1 MQKQYLGPVAPQ
13 ERIQTI
19 DIIRGFALLGITIV
33 NFTVDNPGVS
43 PTEGRTGIA
52 DQFAYWPIKFFL
64 DDKFMAIYCFL
75 FGLGFSIQMLGAEA
89 RGSSFVV
96 MYMRRLIGLAL
107 IGAAATILISGRSV
121 LYDYALL
128 GVLLLLLHKL
138 NKKIILV
145 LAILCVLIPWT
156 RSTLN
161 GIRTEQQFNSR
172 TEIAVDSKVLDMY
185 VGVYMANNSRLVL
198 IKKGNKLIGE
208 GPARQFNL
216 TALSDTE
223 FIRKDLNNIFTF
235 MKDSTGM
242 VSKLIILRPD
252 GKKTIVPK
260 IKTDLAQALKEQLQ
274 QRASNIRGQESYRQ
288 GVVKRARG
296 FGDEFK
302 HWSSMQR
309 FFWNNIGDVLA
320 IFLLGLYAGRRRIF
334 YEISTNQNFLRN
346 VMRWGFLLGICG
358 VTISLGFDAWNYI
371 NGINPE
377 SYSYLT
383 RALRGSLGLSWKFG
397 VILMALA
404 YVAGLTLLLE
414 NINWKKRLS
423 FLAPVGRMGLT
434 NYILQLI
441 VLALFFQGLNN
452 PDKFGPFWRTIFAF
466 IVFALIVIISRLW
479 FKYFKMGPLE
489 WLWRSLTYLKFQPMK
504 LKASDENSKPETMNI

>member
-1 MQKQYLGPVAPQ
+1 MQTTTIGPIPPQ
-13 ERIQTI
+13 ERITTI
-19 DIIRGFALLGITIV
+19 DIIRGFALLGITVV
-33 NFTVDNPGVS
+33 NFTVDNPGAS
-43 PTEGRTGIA
+43 PMEGRTGIA
-52 DQFAYWPIKFFL
+52 DQLAYWPIKFFL

-75 FGLGFSIQMLGAEA
+75 FGLGFSIQMLRAQT

-96 MYMRRLIGLAL
+96 MFMRRLVGLAL
-107 IGAAATILISGRSV
+107 FGAAATILISGRSV

-161 GIRTEQQFNSR
+161 GIKTEQQFNSR
-172 TEIAVDSKVLDMY
+172 TEIAVDSTVLDMY
-185 VGVYMANNSRLVL
+185 VGVYMASNSRLVL
-198 IKKGNKLIGE
+198 IRKGSKLIGE

-223 FIRKDLNNIFTF
+223 FIRKDLNHLFTF
-235 MKDSTGM
+235 MKDSTRM

-252 GKKTIVPK
+252 GFK
-260 IKTDLAQALKEQLQ
+260 IISLKIQTDLAQALKEQLQ
-274 QRASNIRGQESYRQ
+274 QRASNIKGQESYRQ

-302 HWSSMQR
+302 HWSSLQR

-320 IFLLGLYAGRRRIF
+320 LFLLGLYAGRRKIF
-334 YEISTNQNFLRN
+334 NEISSNQEFLRN

-358 VTISLGFDAWNYI
+358 ITISLGFDAWNYI
-371 NGINPE
+371 KDIKPE
-377 SYSYLT
+377 SYSSLAN
-383 RALRGSLGLSWKFG
+383 ALVKLSWQIG
-397 VILMALA
+397 IILMALA
-404 YVAGLTLLLE
+404 YVAGLTLVLE
-414 NINWKKRLS
+414 NLNWKKRLS

-434 NYILQLI
+434 NYIIHLI
-441 VLALFFQGLNN
+441 IVAFYFQGLNN

-466 IVFALIVIISRLW
+466 IVFALIVIISRWW
-479 FKYFKMGPLE
+479 FNILNIIPCI
-489 WLWRSLTYLKFQPMK
+489 
-504 LKASDENSKPETMNI
+504 KAK